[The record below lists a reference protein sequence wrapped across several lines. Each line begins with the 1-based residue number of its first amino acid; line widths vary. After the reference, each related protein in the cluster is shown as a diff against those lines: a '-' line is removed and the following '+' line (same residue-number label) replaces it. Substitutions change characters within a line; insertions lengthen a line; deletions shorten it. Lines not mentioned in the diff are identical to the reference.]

1 MPIFRYQTVNVFAD
15 TTLTGNPLCVFESGV
30 PFDDLAMQAIARQM
44 NHPETVFILP
54 SREADAQLRIFTP
67 AYEMPF
73 AGHPV
78 LGSAH
83 VVRQLQNKT
92 DSHLKLE
99 TKAGVIPVWVDDG
112 DVWSFQCKVPTY
124 RAPEANIQQ
133 LAATLGIRESDIG
146 PSPLFVNTGVEQL
159 VIQLNNRD
167 GLLYCRPRAALLQQF
182 AANRQGVAQVFAW
195 VRDGSLVHGRF
206 FYLDR
211 GVVVE
216 DFGTGSACANL
227 GGWLLANG
235 APRPLALEIRQGHVI
250 KRFSNLKLEINNAR
264 QIFVSGKVVSVG
276 SGLLSL

>member
-15 TTLTGNPLCVFESGV
+15 TALTGNPLCVFESGL
-30 PFDDLAMQAIARQM
+30 PFDDAAMQAIARQM
-44 NHPETVFILP
+44 NHPETVFVLP

-83 VVRQLQNKT
+83 VIRQLQKKE

-99 TKAGVIPVWVDDG
+99 TRAGVVPVWAEQ
-112 DVWSFQCKVPTY
+112 DVWSFQCKTPTY
-124 RAPEANIQQ
+124 RAPEANPQQ
-133 LAATLGIRESDIG
+133 LAAVLGIRESDIG

-159 VIQLNNRD
+159 VVQLNTRD
-167 GLLYCRPRAALLQQF
+167 GLLYCRPRAALMQQF
-182 AANRQGVAQVFAW
+182 TANRQGVAQVFAW
-195 VRDGSLVHGRF
+195 VRDGSLIHGRF

-235 APRPLALEIRQGHVI
+235 APRPLSLEIRQGHAI